1 MFRVPGPPAV
11 SPADAPHRHG
21 ARSFPQPRGRGGVGL
36 EAAPVVAARRQSPA
50 VRACQRRPPSA
61 APALGPVSSVFE
73 RGKCPT
79 LTTRLTCR
87 QGIALPSCS
96 APPAVLQTGDGSCTS
111 PVRMLRRLGTARPTG
126 PNGRA
131 LRGRRGAMVG
141 PPAAAPCPKAT
152 ACREAHCHPVSH
164 VRARDR
170 RWSQA
175 SGMGQC
181 RPGCKRRFRHLCSL
195 ETSVPGT
202 DVSCYLLGQV
212 QFTSAWMQ

>member
-1 MFRVPGPPAV
+1 MSSVTVFRVPGPPAV

-126 PNGRA
+126 PNGPSAARPA
-131 LRGRRGAMVG
+131 GSDGGTCGSSAVSQSDCVQRSSL
-141 PPAAAPCPKAT
+141 PPRVP
-152 ACREAHCHPVSH
+152 
-164 VRARDR
+164 RAR
-170 RWSQA
+170 A
-175 SGMGQC
+175 
-181 RPGCKRRFRHLCSL
+181 
-195 ETSVPGT
+195 
-202 DVSCYLLGQV
+202 
-212 QFTSAWMQ
+212 